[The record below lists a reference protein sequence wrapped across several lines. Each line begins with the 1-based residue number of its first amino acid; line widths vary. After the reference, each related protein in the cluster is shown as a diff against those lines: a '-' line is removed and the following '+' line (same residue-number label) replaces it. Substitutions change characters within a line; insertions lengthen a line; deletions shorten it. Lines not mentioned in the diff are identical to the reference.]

1 MRLCKAET
9 FGQVSGVM
17 RLGVVLFAMMTAA
30 ACATTTGTA
39 ELITAGRAV
48 EIEIERATFERA
60 EMQHEA
66 EAFFGP
72 SAQGL
77 DQALAEAFEANGAP
91 SGYIL
96 GQEMSGAVGLTYGV
110 GTLVMKGA
118 PREVVYWQG
127 SALQDEGSDADAK
140 VMMLV
145 HELPSAQLVFSSD
158 GAAEGTFYVVGEA
171 KSGQRVSL
179 ASGGR

>member
-1 MRLCKAET
+1 MRLN
-9 FGQVSGVM
+9 QVNAWMQHVA
-17 RLGVVLFAMMTAA
+17 RVVLVVFVALTAA
-30 ACATTTGTA
+30 ACATGTGSRSGYS
-39 ELITAGRAV
+39 EL
-48 EIEIERATFERA
+48 ERGADQAPPETFERD
-60 EMQHEA
+60 EVVREA
-66 EAFFGP
+66 EAFFGNT
-72 SAQGL
+72 SVGL
-77 DQALAEAFEANGAP
+77 GQVLAKAFEENGAP

-145 HELPSAQLVFSSD
+145 HELPSAQLVFSSE

-171 KSGQRVSL
+171 KRGQRVSL
-179 ASGGR
+179 ASGR